1 MGPFSEERQY
11 QRAAA
16 IQRLLDTNPQLD
28 DEVRAMWQR
37 KLAEL
42 SFNEATYNYRV
53 KVLYTDMRDQQTKGW
68 MT

>member
-1 MGPFSEERQY
+1 MGPYSEDRQC

-28 DEVRAMWQR
+28 DVVRAMWQR
-37 KLAEL
+37 KLSEL

-53 KVLYTDMRDQQTKGW
+53 KTVFTEMRNKQTKGW

>member
-1 MGPFSEERQY
+1 MGPFSEDRQY

-16 IQRLLDTNPQLD
+16 IQRLLDTNPQLSE
-28 DEVRAMWQR
+28 EVRAMWKR

-53 KVLYTDMRDQQTKGW
+53 KTVYTEMRDRQTKGW
-68 MT
+68 MS

>member
-11 QRAAA
+11 QRATV
-16 IQRLLDTNPQLD
+16 IQRLLDTNPQLS

-53 KVLYTDMRDQQTKGW
+53 KVLYTEMRDKQTKGW
-68 MT
+68 MI

>member
-11 QRAAA
+11 QRATA
-16 IQRLLDTNPQLD
+16 IQRLLDTNPQLSE
-28 DEVRAMWQR
+28 EVRAMWQR

-53 KVLYTDMRDQQTKGW
+53 KTVYTEMRDRQTKGW
-68 MT
+68 MS